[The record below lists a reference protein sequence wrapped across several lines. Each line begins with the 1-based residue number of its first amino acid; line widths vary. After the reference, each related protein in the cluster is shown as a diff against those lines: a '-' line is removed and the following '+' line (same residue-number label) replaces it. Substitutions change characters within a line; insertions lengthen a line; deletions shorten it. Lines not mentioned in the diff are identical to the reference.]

1 MKKILVALCAVTLIG
16 LTACQKDKVTPDEP
30 TTQDSGQTPTPQPQ
44 PGQST
49 WADIAGVYS
58 PAAKI
63 VAVSENGA
71 ASETW
76 TWENDL
82 LKVVANAN
90 GSEKVSFTHDGQGRV
105 ATMTVNGD
113 GMLSGT
119 VNVTYTGEDMTQLS
133 LAGTSNVSAQ
143 LTNSN
148 HKLMSADLN
157 MDGMDN
163 STLISLFN
171 TAVAQFIGNNSAD
184 NIISGI
190 DSVSGS
196 ITFTWDGNNVST
208 STSTISA
215 RLKTTIGQIAALLN
229 NDFSMFGQYGDLIA
243 SYAQASPNTPLY
255 INATLNDES
264 DYTYDNNPNP
274 LRRYMGDMIRF
285 EDNMPSF
292 NVTTF
297 SDNNIIE
304 EGHIGVASINIY
316 TVINIPFLGENTYP
330 LYSTDYNLY
339 NKVVPYTYSYRA
351 DGYPV
356 SVESNSGTKTYTY
369 QE

>member
-1 MKKILVALCAVTLIG
+1 MKKILVALCAVALVG
-16 LTACQKDKVTPDEP
+16 LTACKKDKVTPDEP
-30 TTQDSGQTPTPQPQ
+30 TYQGGGGQNNPDPQNPR
-44 PGQST
+44 
-49 WADIAGVYS
+49 WADIPGVYS
-58 PAAKI
+58 PSAKI
-63 VAVSENGA
+63 VAVSKDGVT
-71 ASETW
+71 SEMW
-76 TWENDL
+76 TWENEL

-90 GSEKVSFTHDGQGRV
+90 GSEKLSFTHDGQGRV
-105 ATMTVNGD
+105 ASMTVNGNS
-113 GMLSGT
+113 MLSGT
-119 VNVTYTGEDMTQLS
+119 VNVSYTDEYMTLS
-133 LAGTSNVSAQ
+133 LAGTSNVSAR
-143 LTNSN
+143 LTNIN
-148 HKLMSADLN
+148 NKPMRADLN

-163 STLISLFN
+163 NTLISLFN
-171 TAVAQFIGNNSAD
+171 NTVAQFLGNDSAD

-190 DSVSGS
+190 DSISGS
-196 ITFTWDGNNVST
+196 MTFTWDGNNVST

-215 RLKTTIGQIAALLN
+215 RLMTTIGQIAALLN
-229 NDFSMFGQYGDLIA
+229 NDFSMFGEYGDIIA
-243 SYAQASPNTPLY
+243 NYAQAAPNTPLY

-292 NVTTF
+292 NVATF

-304 EGHIGVASINIY
+304 EGHIGVASINVY
-316 TVINIPFLGENTYP
+316 TVINIPILGEYTYT
-330 LYSTDYNLY
+330 LYNTDYTLY

-356 SVESNSGTKTYTY
+356 SVESNNGTKTYTY